1 MHIVL
6 LAFLQ
11 PLIIL
16 VLIIYVGVI
25 NPWHNRNYSGQCADK
40 SEKKTASR
48 ASNMLVCFLT
58 ILYMILRVCVCFC
71 VCV

>member
-40 SEKKTASR
+40 SEKKNSI
-48 ASNMLVCFLT
+48 SCF
-58 ILYMILRVCVCFC
+58 
-71 VCV
+71 